1 MRNIY
6 QSASAAAAGHHHAVG
21 RGYQYPSG
29 SPINGMNVSGS
40 RYNPMGSSAAAASAA
55 YAAHMSGQSFPGMGH
70 STIGQ
75 SNPMTGVGRQ
85 DTVDPDDWYNK
96 GFSALRMN
104 SGPHPNLS
112 STPMY

>member
-1 MRNIY
+1 MMRNIY
-6 QSASAAAAGHHHAVG
+6 QSASAAAGHHVVA

-29 SPINGMNVSGS
+29 SPMNSMNVSGT

-55 YAAHMSGQSFPGMGH
+55 YAHSFGMGH

-75 SNPMTGVGRQ
+75 ANTMSGIGRQ
-85 DTVDPDDWYNK
+85 DSDPDDWYNK

-104 SGPHPNLS
+104 TAPHPNLS